1 MFARML
7 ARLGLAPVRAARK
20 MARQLA
26 HEPQFAVV
34 AEGDMQHLHE
44 VQRELRSQGLRAE
57 VIAPPSGC
65 GSG

>member
-1 MFARML
+1 MD
-7 ARLGLAPVRAARK
+7 
-20 MARQLA
+20 RQPA
-26 HEPQFAVV
+26 YAVV